1 MKTAVLMIVVAAGLA
16 ACSGVPTK
24 SCNPMKEE
32 CVIGEPPKTRTP
44 SPTGPEHPRWA
55 PSRPATPGSTTTAP
69 KLLQKDRVGGF
80 YI

>member
-1 MKTAVLMIVVAAGLA
+1 MKKTTVLMIAAVLGLA
-16 ACSGVPTK
+16 ACSGAPTK

-32 CVIGEPPKTRTP
+32 CVIGDEPKTRTP
-44 SPTGPEHPRWA
+44 SPTGPQHPRWA
-55 PSRPATPGSTTTAP
+55 PTPTQTPGSTAP

>member
-1 MKTAVLMIVVAAGLA
+1 MKTMLILAVISVGLA
-16 ACSGVPTK
+16 ACSGAPTK

-32 CVIGEPPKTRTP
+32 CVIGDPPKTRTP

-55 PSRPATPGSTTTAP
+55 PTPTRTPGSTTTSP